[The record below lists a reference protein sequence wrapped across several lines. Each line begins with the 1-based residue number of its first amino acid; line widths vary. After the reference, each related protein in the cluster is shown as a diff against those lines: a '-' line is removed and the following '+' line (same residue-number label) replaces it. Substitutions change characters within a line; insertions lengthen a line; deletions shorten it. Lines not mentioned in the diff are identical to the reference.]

1 MPTKTSTNVSV
12 KVLNNIRSQ
21 ASTDYRNYVP
31 VATEDSSVLKEIG
44 KVLMDSPNLRNEFYD
59 TLINMIAK
67 TYAKTCL
74 FENVLAVFNKGTI
87 DFGSTVEEIYIN
99 LCEAKQYDADGE
111 GYEIF
116 EQTKAD
122 VRTAFHTIN
131 SELLYRTTTN
141 EQLINR
147 AFLSSNGVEDLLK
160 KVVGALVQSANYDE
174 FLVMKYLIAKC
185 IFNGQINIK
194 PVSAIVDDAT
204 AKQALIDFK
213 SMSNDWLFPS
223 TDYNMSGVYATSPKD
238 NQYILLTNKADAN
251 IGVNAL
257 AYMFGPEYA
266 NNSAKKITIDSF
278 SKLEMNRLRKVL
290 GIADGASDPLTS
302 DEISALDNIQGVLLD
317 REWFQ
322 IYYNSI
328 RTTVTYDEEHLR
340 YNNRLFLFKTFSTSP
355 FANICVFASGT
366 NGVTSVALDA
376 TSKPT
381 ITHGVGGS
389 AQIKC
394 TVSLTGLTPLR
405 GGAVKWTLSGT
416 GADNASIDNSGLLS
430 WKSSLTASKTIIV
443 TATSIVDHSKS
454 DSFTI
459 TVA

>member
-1 MPTKTSTNVSV
+1 MPTKTTTNVSV
-12 KVLNNIRSQ
+12 KVLNNIRNQ

-31 VATEDSSVLKEIG
+31 VATEDAGVLKEIG

-87 DFGSTVEEIYIN
+87 DFSSTVEEIYIN
-99 LCEAKQYDADGE
+99 LCEAKQYDADGA

-131 SELLYRTTTN
+131 NELVYRTTTN

-147 AFLSSNGVEDLLK
+147 AFLSSNGVENLLK

-174 FLVMKYLIAKC
+174 FLVMKYLLAKC
-185 IFNGQINIK
+185 IFNGQVSIK
-194 PVSAIVDDAT
+194 PISAIVDEAT

-213 SMSNDWLFPS
+213 ALSNDWLFPS
-223 TDYNMSGVYATSPKD
+223 TEYNMSGVYATSTKD
-238 NQYILLTNKADAN
+238 NQYILMTNKADAN
-251 IGVNAL
+251 VGVNAL

-290 GIADGASDPLTS
+290 GIVDGASDPLTS
-302 DEISALDNIQGVLLD
+302 DELSALDNIQAVLLD

-328 RTTVTYDEEHLR
+328 RTTVTFDEEHLR

-366 NGVTSVALDA
+366 NGVSSVAIKSA
-376 TSKPT
+376 SVPT

-389 AQIKC
+389 AQIET
-394 TVSLTGLTPLR
+394 TVSLTGLTPMH
-405 GGAVKWTLSGT
+405 GGAVKYALTGT
-416 GADNASIDNSGLLS
+416 GADDASISSDGVLS
-430 WKSSLTASKTIIV
+430 WKSTLTAGKTIIV
-443 TATSIVDHSKS
+443 TATSLVDSTKS
-454 DSFTI
+454 DSKTI